1 MLPVLLVPIAA
12 SLFLAGCTAAPVSV
26 AVNSYPD
33 VPNGYA
39 ETINLFSAEPVAV
52 WVHGR
57 TELAIVTVGSL
68 NCPPVPTAISAKD
81 TSTIAITYVRSPN
94 KPCST
99 DISPTTNEFE
109 LPKGF
114 DSSGSV
120 KVDLH
125 FAYDTPVD
133 YTLKVH
139 D

>member
-1 MLPVLLVPIAA
+1 MLPVLILPVAA
-12 SLFLAGCTAAPVSV
+12 CLLLAGCTGAPVSI
-26 AVNSYPD
+26 AANTYPN

-68 NCPPVPTAISAKD
+68 NCPPVPTAISVKD
-81 TSTIAITYVRSPN
+81 ASTLAINYVRSAN
-94 KPCST
+94 QPCST

-114 DSSGSV
+114 DPSGSIN
-120 KVDLH
+120 VDVH
-125 FAYDTPVD
+125 FAYDTPID
-133 YTLKVH
+133 YTLSVH